1 MANKLQELTERLYN
15 EGLSKGKEEGELLL
29 ANARKEAEET
39 IANAKQ
45 EAASIVAAAEKK
57 AAEIASK
64 AESDVKTASE
74 QCLQSTKKDIENL
87 LTGAICSDKVSEALS
102 DPDYI
107 KKIITAVAEKFSTT
121 ESADLNLILPASLQD
136 NFEKW
141 VGNEL
146 SKTLGKGVSAQF
158 SKKVSGGFSIG
169 PADGSWY
176 VSLTDETFKELIA
189 EFLRPATRKILFG

>member
-1 MANKLQELTERLYN
+1 MSNKLQELTERLYN

-39 IANAKQ
+39 VAKAKQ
-45 EAASIVAAAEKK
+45 EAAAIVAAAEKK
-57 AAEIASK
+57 AAELASK

-74 QCLQSTKKDIENL
+74 QCLQATKKDIENL
-87 LTGAICSDKVSEALS
+87 LTGAICSEKVSEALS

-107 KKIITAVAEKFSTT
+107 KQIISAVAEKFSTT
-121 ESADLNLILPASLQD
+121 ESADLSLILPASIQD
-136 NFEKW
+136 KLDKW
-141 VGNEL
+141 VETEL
-146 SKTLGKGVSAQF
+146 SAKLGKTVKAEF

-169 PADGSWY
+169 PADGAWY